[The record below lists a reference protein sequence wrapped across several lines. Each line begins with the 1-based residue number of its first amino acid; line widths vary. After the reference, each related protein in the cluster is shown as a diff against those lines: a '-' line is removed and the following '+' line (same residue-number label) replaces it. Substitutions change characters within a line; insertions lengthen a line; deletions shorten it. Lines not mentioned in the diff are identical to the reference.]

1 MVKIVS
7 PASMPASARRFVIVL
22 IIMAMRASVMGTK
35 FALALFIAH
44 YLDLSSLGLY
54 GLASGAIAI
63 VPVIVNTGMNHLL
76 MRNAVTAS
84 ADELTDSMRHH
95 WTFVFSVYAVLLASA
110 VVITVTFGT
119 PALWLLIVTAMLFEQ
134 VGNDVFYLLSSI
146 QNHVSANAIAFLRS
160 AAWIL
165 VYIPLAAWDPTLRTL
180 SYLFTFWLAGGL
192 LSLVLFVYLSWSWPW
207 RAAFSLPFRA
217 SVVTGT
223 LRNSVLFYVS
233 DLSFIASQYVDR
245 YLVSLFLGIE
255 AAGIYFLFWTVAN
268 AATAFLGL
276 VLGQKQRPL
285 LINAYKAGGLPAHS
299 QLARHFLQT
308 TILATAALSIAL
320 AAVFQLLAPWL
331 KQASLAGH
339 WTAFWLIV
347 AGIAFRYVTEFLGMG
362 LFTAHRD
369 KITTLTNVVSVCVLV
384 VAQIILLPITGLHG
398 AGGAILIT
406 FAGMALWRYQ
416 LLFGFSLVPPHSR
429 QVRA

>member
-1 MVKIVS
+1 
-7 PASMPASARRFVIVL
+7 MPASAGSFVVVL
-22 IIMAMRASVMGTK
+22 MVMAMRASVMGSK
-35 FALALFIAH
+35 FALAIFIAH

-84 ADELTDSMRHH
+84 PHELTDTMRHH
-95 WTFVFSVYAVLLASA
+95 WAFVLSVYAILLTLA
-110 VVITVTFGT
+110 VVVTSVFGT
-119 PALWLLIVTAMLFEQ
+119 PVLWLLIVAAMLFEQ
-134 VGNDVFYLLSSI
+134 VGNDVFYLFSSI
-146 QNHVSANAIAFLRS
+146 QHHVSANAIAFIRG

-165 VYIPLAAWDPTLRTL
+165 CYIPLAIWEPNLRTL
-180 SYLFTFWLAGGL
+180 PYLFTFWLAGGFF
-192 LSLVLFVYLSWSWPW
+192 SLVLFVYLSWSWPW
-207 RAAFSLPFRA
+207 IAAFSLPFKT

-223 LRNSVLFYVS
+223 LRKSVLFYVS

-245 YLVSLFLGIE
+245 YLVTLFLGIK

-285 LINAYKAGGLPAHS
+285 LITAYRTGGLGAHN
-299 QLARHFLQT
+299 QLTWRFLQT
-308 TILATAALSIAL
+308 TVFATAGLSIAVGS
-320 AAVFQLLAPWL
+320 AFQILLPWL
-331 KQASLAGH
+331 GQASLAGH
-339 WTAFWLIV
+339 WPAFWLIV
-347 AGIAFRYVTEFLGMG
+347 AGIALRYLAEFLGMG

-369 KITTLTNVVSVCVLV
+369 QITTLTNVVSVCVLV
-384 VAQIILLPITGLHG
+384 VAQVLLLPVAGLHG

-406 FAGMALWRYQ
+406 FAGISLWRYR
-416 LLFGFSLVPPHSR
+416 LLFGFSLESPHSR